1 MALFAPLGGRDTDW
15 HDPCALLK
23 QVWTGT
29 RPAGNTEL
37 NVMNRSWMHLADAS
51 GETPLSRALKCG
63 FTELAEFVLREM
75 HHEGRERAPRPV
87 PREAYWGMSQAGMEL
102 LSGATWNGCSRRTD
116 TELHKAI
123 RDGHRETVEAM
134 LAFGADAN
142 ETTASGMTPLHWCA
156 LTGDAELAEVL
167 VAHGAQTN
175 ARAPG
180 LGGLTPKAAAK
191 LMGYE
196 ELADLLSACG
206 GTC

>member
-1 MALFAPLGGRDTDW
+1 
-15 HDPCALLK
+15 
-23 QVWTGT
+23 
-29 RPAGNTEL
+29 
-37 NVMNRSWMHLADAS
+37 MNRSWMHLADAS
-51 GETPLSRALKCG
+51 GETLSRALKCG

-75 HHEGRERAPRPV
+75 HHEGRERAPGPC
-87 PREAYWGMSQAGMEL
+87 PGSL
-102 LSGATWNGCSRRTD
+102 LGHEPGRYGVAVGATWNGCSRAPTRSCIKPSRRTPGNGGGD
-116 TELHKAI
+116 AGVRRRRQ
-123 RDGHRETVEAM
+123 RDHRLGH
-134 LAFGADAN
+134 D
-142 ETTASGMTPLHWCA
+142 PLHWCA

-180 LGGLTPKAAAK
+180 LGGLTPKAAAM